1 MMIRTQ
7 RLLRRLTPLLA
18 LAASACATP
27 QQTTSYYTLM
37 PDTNVAAAPTDASY
51 QIEVTTVDVPM
62 QVDVPQMV
70 VRTSNGELVPVDTR
84 RWIAP
89 LNNEIRGALS
99 WQLTHILG
107 VRDVAGFGKGAN
119 TPTYR
124 VNLRIQ
130 RFESSPGSYARIDAL
145 WSVHANGGDTPAA
158 VCSSSANIPVG
169 SGYAA
174 LAQGHQ
180 KAIAQIANEIAAS
193 IRTAHS
199 ANNANNAPSCTA
211 ISK

>member
-1 MMIRTQ
+1 MIRTQ

-37 PDTNVAAAPTDASY
+37 PDANATAAAASADASY
-51 QIEVTTVDVPM
+51 QIEVMTVDIPM

-70 VRTSNGELVPVDTR
+70 VQTGNGDLVPVDTR

-99 WQLTHILG
+99 WQLTRTLG
-107 VRDVAGFGKGAN
+107 VRDIAGFGRN
-119 TPTYR
+119 PSTPIYR
-124 VNLRIQ
+124 INLRVQ
-130 RFESSPGSYARIDAL
+130 RFDSAPGAYARIDAL
-145 WSVHANGGDTPAA
+145 WSVRSSGSDSATA
-158 VCSSSANIPVG
+158 VCSSSANVSVG

-180 KAIAQIANEIAAS
+180 KAIAQIADEIAVS
-193 IRTAHS
+193 IRTARS
-199 ANNANNAPSCTA
+199 ASKGPSCPASTH
-211 ISK
+211 

>member
-1 MMIRTQ
+1 MIRTQ

-37 PDTNVAAAPTDASY
+37 PDASAAAAPTDASY
-51 QIEVTTVDVPM
+51 QVEVLAVEVPM

-70 VRTSNGELVPVDTR
+70 VQTGNGELVPVDTR

-99 WQLTHILG
+99 WQLTRALG
-107 VRDVAGFGKGAN
+107 VRDVAGFGRSAN
-119 TPTYR
+119 TPVYR
-124 VNLRIQ
+124 VSLRVQ
-130 RFESSPGSYARIDAL
+130 RFDSAPGAYARIDAF
-145 WSVHANGGDTPAA
+145 WSVRANGSDTTAT
-158 VCSSSANIPVG
+158 VCSSSANISVG

-180 KAIAQIANEIAAS
+180 KAIAQIAGEIAAS
-193 IRTAHS
+193 IRS
-199 ANNANNAPSCTA
+199 ARAANSAPICPANAR
-211 ISK
+211 